1 MVIHLTKAGEGKI
14 RDRGLR
20 SAWPFNFAAFSVA
33 ACLSLAVNL
42 KRFCWQ
48 GKRKSEGKV
57 GWGEA
62 KGKRARVQ
70 REICRRDSSCLPTTQ
85 CPSSCSADKRS
96 KMWRKRGAPAEFSV
110 PTGLGAQK
118 ECGLQETPSPA
129 AGHF

>member
-57 GWGEA
+57 GRSGA
-62 KGKRARVQ
+62 K
-70 REICRRDSSCLPTTQ
+70 RE
-85 CPSSCSADKRS
+85 K
-96 KMWRKRGAPAEFSV
+96 GA
-110 PTGLGAQK
+110 
-118 ECGLQETPSPA
+118 SPA
-129 AGHF
+129 GNLWKRFIMFAYNSVSK